1 MTDEDNRHL
10 PKKAPKKNNQPQSSH
25 AGRLGDA
32 EVEQHF
38 SWQGPLPPPT
48 FLRGFNDVV
57 SDGAERVFRQ
67 FEAETEHRRQMERM
81 TLECQIRDMLIGKVF
96 ALIFVLGVLAVAG
109 YAISQGQAVLAGVLG
124 TAVVCSV
131 VWALVRVLGET
142 DAQDRN
148 QKPS

>member
-1 MTDEDNRHL
+1 
-10 PKKAPKKNNQPQSSH
+10 
-25 AGRLGDA
+25 
-32 EVEQHF
+32 
-38 SWQGPLPPPT
+38 
-48 FLRGFNDVV
+48 
-57 SDGAERVFRQ
+57 
-67 FEAETEHRRQMERM
+67 MERM